1 MSSSLELKE
10 VSIVSCYE
18 TRRSCLPLRVNDSWG
33 DLRGTMASPWRSTEA
48 TNSEEV
54 NAPLCTELVGYMFGL
69 FSCSSSQFT
78 LPLRGQNSP
87 SLDPRQLSSPVRAT
101 LAAASGEVR
110 PNPWKESGQKKSNNN
125 QVNHDLEVNEYCIKL
140 LHIYGER
147 YVTYANCLV
156 SYARPVKVC
165 QNCYTYFNSLKEI
178 DTNISSDQL
187 GPGNVSCHDSLMR
200 SDRLMLLYTLYSNME
215 EIWESAEC
223 KNCLTEDSEALSNE
237 TVYFMAILNQSLT
250 CFEQYQG
257 NHTELCKD
265 CKASYKRLNELYG
278 RMEKNQT
285 LCIDIEDAMNMTR
298 RLWSK
303 TYKCSLP
310 REETVPVIAVSSFML
325 FLPIIFYLSSFLH
338 SEQKK
343 RKLIHPNRA
352 KSSSSLMNIQDK
364 FS

>member
-1 MSSSLELKE
+1 
-10 VSIVSCYE
+10 
-18 TRRSCLPLRVNDSWG
+18 
-33 DLRGTMASPWRSTEA
+33 MASPWRSTEA

-54 NAPLCTELVGYMFGL
+54 NAPLCIELVGYMFGWA
-69 FSCSSSQFT
+69 FSFISIANCSVDPSELSVDVAGKR
-78 LPLRGQNSP
+78 PVSP
-87 SLDPRQLSSPVRAT
+87 ASGPGFLHSLSLSSAFPD
-101 LAAASGEVR
+101 
-110 PNPWKESGQKKSNNN
+110 
-125 QVNHDLEVNEYCIKL
+125 DLEVNEYCMKM

-165 QNCYTYFNSLKEI
+165 QNCYTDFISLKEI
-178 DTNISSDQL
+178 YTNISSDQL

-200 SDRLMLLYTLYSNME
+200 SDRLMLLYTLFNKLD
-215 EIWESAEC
+215 EIWISAEC
-223 KNCLTEDSEALSNE
+223 TQCLTGDQEALSNE
-237 TVYFMAILNQSLT
+237 TVYFMASLNQSLS
-250 CFEQYQG
+250 CFEQHQS
-257 NHTELCKD
+257 NHSELCKA

-285 LCIDIEDAMNMTR
+285 LCIDLEDAMNVTR
-298 RLWSK
+298 RLWSIN
-303 TYKCSLP
+303 YNCSMP

-343 RKLIHPNRA
+343 RKLIHPKRA